1 MTGADNMEHP
11 RMEHFY
17 RQLLSS
23 LKGIWKHRWTGFC
36 SAWAVVLLGWTK
48 VYLMPDE
55 YQTTA
60 RVFVDTQSVLKPLL
74 VGMTSVPNVEQQ
86 VAIMSRTLLSRPNLE
101 RVLRMVDLDVKA
113 VTPRELDAQ
122 VTELLKTIRIQGTGT
137 YDIYTITYTN
147 ASPRQVRDVVQALLA
162 IFVEGS
168 FKGKKGDA
176 EKAVQFIEEQVRG
189 YEDKLLAAENAV
201 KQFRLKHNLL
211 LPREGQ
217 DYSGKLVQASEALGN
232 AQLELAEAEQARKA
246 LEAQFNGDEPLLA
259 AGAAPGAASEL
270 DSRIGAL
277 NKNLDA
283 LRLQYTDQHPDVVST
298 LRLIGQ
304 LQEQRREERQ
314 KQAASGDAIQQYSP
328 LFQQMKVALAE
339 AEARVAALR
348 ARVDALRERQARL
361 LEQRAAVPEL
371 EGQLAQL
378 TRDYQINKE
387 NYEKLVARREAA
399 KLSGELTT
407 TTEMMSF
414 KIIDPPT
421 MPQRPIGPNRVLYYS
436 LVLLLGVLG
445 GAAAA
450 LGLAELRPTF
460 LNPAELR
467 AATGLRVLGTIAMN
481 WTEEE
486 KRKHWR
492 DRIGFGA
499 GSACL
504 LLCYGGVMMYTL
516 LLR

>member
-1 MTGADNMEHP
+1 MEHL
-11 RMEHFY
+11 Y
-17 RQLLSS
+17 SQLLSS
-23 LKGIWKHRWTGFC
+23 LKGIWKHRWVGFIT
-36 SAWAVVLLGWTK
+36 AWLLVLVGWAK
-48 VYLMPDE
+48 VYWLPDE
-55 YQTTA
+55 FQSSA
-60 RVFVDTQSVLKPLL
+60 RVFVDTQSILKPLM

-86 VAIMSRTLLSRPNLE
+86 VSIMSRTLLSRPNLE

-113 VTPRELDAQ
+113 VTPREVDAQ
-122 VTELLKTIRIQGTGT
+122 VNELLKTIRIQGTGT
-137 YDIYTITYTN
+137 FDIYTITYTN
-147 ASPRQVRDVVQALLA
+147 ANPRQVRDVVQALLA

-168 FKGKKGDA
+168 FKGKKGDS
-176 EKAVQFIEEQVRG
+176 EKAVQFIDDQVRG
-189 YEDKLLAAENAV
+189 YEDKLLSAENAV
-201 KQFRLKHNLL
+201 KEFRLKHNYL

-217 DYSGKLVQASEALGN
+217 DYGGKLLQASETLAN

-246 LEAQFNGDEPLLA
+246 IEAQFGGDEPVLA
-259 AGAAPGAASEL
+259 AGGTPGEQSDL
-270 DSRIGAL
+270 DSRISSL
-277 NKNLDA
+277 NKNLDT

-304 LQEQRREERQ
+304 LEEKRRQDRL
-314 KQAASGDAIQQYSP
+314 KQADAGDAAHQYSP

-348 ARVDALRERQARL
+348 ARVEALRERQVRL
-361 LEQRAAVPEL
+361 QEQRNAVPEL
-371 EGQLAQL
+371 ESQLGQL
-378 TRDYQINKE
+378 TRDYQVNKE
-387 NYEKLVARREAA
+387 NYEKLIARREAA

-421 MPQRPIGPNRVLYYS
+421 MPQRPIGPNRALYYS
-436 LVLLLGVLG
+436 AAMALGLVG
-445 GAAAA
+445 GCAAA

-460 LNPAELR
+460 LSPAELR

-504 LLCYGGVMMYTL
+504 FLSYAGLMAYTL
-516 LLR
+516 LIR

>member
-1 MTGADNMEHP
+1 
-11 RMEHFY
+11 MEHFY
-17 RQLLSS
+17 RQLLTS
-23 LKGIWKHRWTGFC
+23 LKGMWKHRWAGFWT
-36 SAWAVVLLGWTK
+36 AWALVLAGWTK
-48 VYLMPDE
+48 VYFLPDE

-86 VAIMSRTLLSRPNLE
+86 VSIMSRTLLSRPNLE

-113 VTPRELDAQ
+113 VTPRESDAQ
-122 VTELLKTIRIQGTGT
+122 VNELLKAIRIQGTGAH
-137 YDIYTITYTN
+137 DIYTISYTSAN
-147 ASPRQVRDVVQALLA
+147 PRQVRDVVQALLA

-168 FKGKKGDA
+168 FKGKRGDS
-176 EKAVQFIEEQVRG
+176 EKAVQFIDEQVRG
-189 YEDKLLAAENAV
+189 YEDKLLSAENAI
-201 KQFRLKHNLL
+201 KAFRLKHNFL

-217 DYSGKLVQASEALGN
+217 DYSAKLLQASEALGN

-246 LEAQFNGDEPLLA
+246 ILAQFGGDEPLLA
-259 AGAAPGAASEL
+259 APGAAGEASEL
-270 DSRIGAL
+270 DSRISAL
-277 NKNLDA
+277 NKNLDT

-298 LRLIGQ
+298 VRLIGQ
-304 LQEQRREERQ
+304 LEEKRREERL
-314 KQAASGDAIQQYSP
+314 KQASAGDAAQQYSP

-339 AEARVAALR
+339 SEARAAALR

-361 LEQRAAVPEL
+361 QEQRAAVPEL
-371 EGQLAQL
+371 ESQLAQL
-378 TRDYQINKE
+378 TRDYQINKD

-421 MPQRPIGPNRVLYYS
+421 MPQRPIGPNRVGYYS
-436 LVLLLGVLG
+436 LVLLLGVAG
-445 GAAAA
+445 GGAAA

-492 DRIGFGA
+492 DRVGFGA
-499 GSACL
+499 GSAGL
-504 LLCYGGVMMYTL
+504 LLCYGGVMAYTIV
-516 LLR
+516 LR

>member
-1 MTGADNMEHP
+1 MTGADQLEHP
-11 RMEHFY
+11 RMEHLFS
-17 RQLLSS
+17 QLLSS
-23 LKGIWKHRWTGFC
+23 LKGMWKHRWAGFC
-36 SAWAVVLLGWTK
+36 TAWALVLVGWAK

-55 YQTTA
+55 FQTTA

-86 VAIMSRTLLSRPNLE
+86 VSIMSRTLLSRPNLE

-113 VTPRELDAQ
+113 ATPRETDAQ
-122 VTELLKTIRIQGTGT
+122 VNELLKSIRILGTGT
-137 YDIYTITYTN
+137 NDIYTITYSN
-147 ASPRQVRDVVQALLA
+147 ADARQVRDVVQALLS

-168 FKGKKGDA
+168 FKGKRGDS
-176 EKAVQFIEEQVRG
+176 EKAVQFIDDQVRS
-189 YEDKLLAAENAV
+189 YEDKLLGAENAV
-201 KQFRLKHNLL
+201 KAFRLKHNFL
-211 LPREGQ
+211 LPREGE
-217 DYSGKLVQASEALGN
+217 DYSGKLLQASEALGN

-246 LEAQFNGDEPLLA
+246 IEAQFGGDEPVLA
-259 AGAAPGAASEL
+259 AGGEPGEPSEL
-270 DSRIGAL
+270 DSRISAL

-283 LRLQYTDQHPDVVST
+283 LRLQYTDQHPDVVGT

-304 LQEQRREERQ
+304 LEDKRRAERE
-314 KQAASGDAIQQYSP
+314 KQASTTEGVHQYSP

-339 AEARVAALR
+339 SEARVAALR

-361 LEQRAAVPEL
+361 QEQRAAVPEL
-371 EGQLAQL
+371 ESQLAQL
-378 TRDYQINKE
+378 TRDYHINKE

-421 MPQRPIGPNRVLYYS
+421 MPQRPIGPNRVAYYS
-436 LVLLLGVLG
+436 LVLLLGVIGG
-445 GAAAA
+445 GAAG

-492 DRIGFGA
+492 DRIGFGV

-504 LLCYGGVMMYTL
+504 LLSYGGVMAYTL
-516 LLR
+516 LFR